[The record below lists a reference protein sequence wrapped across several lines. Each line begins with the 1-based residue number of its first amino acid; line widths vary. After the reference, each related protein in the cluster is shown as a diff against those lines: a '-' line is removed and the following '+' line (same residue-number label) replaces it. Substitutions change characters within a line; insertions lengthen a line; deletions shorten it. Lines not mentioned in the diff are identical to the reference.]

1 VAKKLAE
8 YEAKRDFKQTPEPGA
23 KVPRKATRAKSPRTQ
38 MLRSEFAG
46 APSKLR
52 FVVQEHHARR
62 LHWDFRLE
70 RDGVLVSWA
79 VPKGVPAD
87 PKTNHLAVHV
97 EDHPLD
103 YIDFAGDIPAG
114 NYGAG
119 HVSIWDHGTYETEK
133 WSDRE
138 VMVVLHGKRLQGRY
152 VLFRTNGENWM
163 IHRMDPPQD
172 PDRKP
177 MPERIEPMM
186 AKLVTKPPTPDEAW
200 GFEFKWDGIRAEAYV
215 DGGTVRLV
223 SRSGENVTARYP
235 EVRAMGRA
243 LGSKEVILDGEIVA
257 LDDKGRPSFEEIQQR
272 MGLTSESE
280 IRRKMKEVPI
290 TYMVF
295 DLMWRDGH
303 SLLKEPYV
311 KRRKELEGLKLNGA
325 SWQTPPY
332 EKGGGPEMREASR
345 KAGLEGIMGK
355 KLDSPYEPGRRSGVW
370 VKVKNRN
377 RQEFVIGGWL
387 DGEGKRGGQ
396 PGALLIGYYD
406 KDKLVY
412 AGKVGTGFTDAM
424 LDKLQSAMKPLAQA
438 NSPFDVGMPP
448 KAAHFVK
455 PSLVA
460 EVEFV
465 EWTKSGQLR
474 APAFKGLRTDK
485 PAREVVREGG

>member
-1 VAKKLAE
+1 VARKLAE
-8 YEAKRDFKQTPEPGA
+8 YEAKRDFKKTPEPGA
-23 KVPRKATRAKSPRTQ
+23 KVPRKAAK
-38 MLRSEFAG
+38 
-46 APSKLR
+46 APR

-103 YIDFAGDIPAG
+103 YIGFAGDIPAG

-119 HVSIWDHGTYETEK
+119 HVSIWDSGTYDTEK

-138 VMVVLHGKRLQGRY
+138 VMVVLNGKRVQGRY
-152 VLFRTNGENWM
+152 VLFRTRGEDWM

-177 MPERIEPMM
+177 MPDRIEPMM
-186 AKLVTKPPTPDEAW
+186 AKLVAKPPAPDGAW

-215 DGGTVRLV
+215 EGGTVRLV
-223 SRSGENVTARYP
+223 SRSGETITSRYP
-235 EVRAMGRA
+235 EVHALGRA

-280 IRRKMKEVPI
+280 IRRKMREVPV
-290 TYMVF
+290 TYMIF
-295 DLMWRDGH
+295 DLMWLDGH
-303 SLLKEPYV
+303 SLVKETYA
-311 KRRKELEGLKLNGA
+311 KRRQELDGLKLKGA
-325 SWQTPPY
+325 SWQTPPF
-332 EKGGGPEMREASR
+332 EKGGGPEMLEASR

-355 KLDSPYEPGRRSGVW
+355 KLESPYEPGRRSGYW

-387 DGEGKRGGQ
+387 EGEGKRGNQ
-396 PGALLIGYYD
+396 PGALLLGYHE

-438 NSPFDVGMPP
+438 KSPFDSGVPQP
-448 KAAHFVK
+448 KGAHFIK
-455 PSLVA
+455 PALVA

-474 APAFKGLRTDK
+474 APAFKGLRKDK
-485 PAREVVREGG
+485 PAKEVVREGG